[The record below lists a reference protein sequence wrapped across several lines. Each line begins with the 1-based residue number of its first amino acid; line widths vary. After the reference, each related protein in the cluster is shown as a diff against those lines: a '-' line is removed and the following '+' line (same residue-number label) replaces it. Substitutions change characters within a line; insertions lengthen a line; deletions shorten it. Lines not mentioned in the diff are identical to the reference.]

1 MTSRNAG
8 SVRTRTV
15 GSAIYNMAVQTSNII
30 SSNVSQ
36 KLQKEALRRDAE
48 TRTQVYRNQDKPLYR
63 TGNAVLLALVAYNII
78 LIISSK
84 LYYRSRNARRE
95 KIWGRM
101 SEGDRAYY
109 LETTHDQG
117 NKRCVPTLELLF

>member
-1 MTSRNAG
+1 M
-8 SVRTRTV
+8 
-15 GSAIYNMAVQTSNII
+15 
-30 SSNVSQ
+30 
-36 KLQKEALRRDAE
+36 RRDAE

-78 LIISSK
+78 LIISAK

-109 LETTHDQG
+109 LETTTDQG
-117 NKRCVPTLELLF
+117 NKRCVATLESFVLMTANPTERLDFRFVH